1 MPHEDKSQVPAL
13 LQLQALADADAITPQ
28 SKQPQYLTGRL
39 RSSPH
44 GLQSPKAAA
53 SSPHGQQLPGLSQLR
68 ALAGVAD
75 SPQPQSQLKK
85 TAGNLTDLA
94 SVPLSQWQFGNNGTN
109 HAVWQA
115 ESPPLKQAGTPS
127 PGGGRKSWTPARSVS
142 ASAQPESSLFR
153 AASPA
158 ASPTAWGPSEPPKPV
173 SLQIQVHG
181 DAHRAETGL
190 ASSRDGWT
198 HSSAGD
204 KGVAVAAS
212 RGSDAGGFG
221 FEAGYGS
228 QRLGTANVHQPTSAV
243 AAASASA
250 SARVPA
256 GIFADGSRTMQAVDT
271 SMSSTQPSGSAGPTH
286 PSKAGTVA
294 EQGPAAVLS
303 NIPSQQ
309 NQTPDADRPYAR
321 QDLGSAGA
329 NELAE
334 AASGMSG
341 SPWDPKHGPK
351 LLESLS
357 DFSSFNSSLS
367 LLQQLAGK
375 SAAGLAT
382 LGIGK
387 PASSSSPK
395 SIEKK
400 KSDKGHLISSAP
412 MNWWQRHRPG
422 SAKKKG
428 PGPQGSGRRNSALA
442 EGAGNGPVTPSDPS
456 GISHLRVPAE
466 GAAQQP
472 DPLAINMPRVGLTVP
487 GNAASKAVNGTQAT
501 AAVGGPSPQR
511 AAKLQGGS
519 AQGSMLAT
527 GPPGVS
533 QAGQGS
539 LAAAGDANSNIVYN
553 LSTADRP
560 LSSFK
565 QEYVQS
571 IPDQHSHAQAGQTPH
586 KTAGGMRRLAQGAY
600 AAGTAYSDQPVL
612 PAGSVAGQALPG
624 AEPAKVHE
632 VVLASTAALSEFQ
645 YPEGALAGPHQQGSF
660 TLPSHESGLANTYHE
675 GRLPMHHHEGQ
686 SAEPSPESSPLP
698 SPGSKA
704 KLGFAGFHNGAG
716 AIGSPGAG
724 HLLAMSQTPNQHQG
738 QQQQPKRVPMFGYT
752 VQQESDAPTNYADYR
767 QGDLSGSA
775 SGGGHVPAGPVASNK
790 GGSAL
795 DQLYSLA
802 QGSGMGAATPATSG
816 FLGQS
821 LDLSKVRLLV
831 YVQLRM
837 DCIPAL
843 SLRLHAEWCAYAATE
858 NSIEMHAQLCVNCV
872 AAVPLRLHATWHA
885 CTAIDNSINK
895 HAYVKQAVDATPLR
909 LHGMRYACLYEVGTS
924 DSQGSITAS
933 VQPALQL
940 LRFT

>member
-1 MPHEDKSQVPAL
+1 MFFPDIASCFACLLEQCLPQTQAQPSGHLSDSDVYAITHAESAAASATPAKPLSSAQSATHEDKSQVPAL
-13 LQLQALADADAITPQ
+13 MQLQALADADAITPQ
-28 SKQPQYLTGRL
+28 SKQSQNFADRL
-39 RSSPH
+39 RRSPH

-53 SSPHGQQLPGLSQLR
+53 SSPRAQRLPGLSQLR

-75 SPQPQSQLKK
+75 SPQPPSQLKK

-94 SVPLSQWQFGNNGTN
+94 SVPLSQWQFGNNGTS

-115 ESPPLKQAGTPS
+115 DTPPLKQAGTSS
-127 PGGGRKSWTPARSVS
+127 PAGGPKSWTPARSAS

-153 AASPA
+153 AGSPA

-190 ASSRDGWT
+190 ASCQDGSL
-198 HSSAGD
+198 HSSAGE
-204 KGVAVAAS
+204 KGNTMAAD

-228 QRLGTANVHQPTSAV
+228 QRLGTADVHQPTSAV

-271 SMSSTQPSGSAGPTH
+271 SMSFRQPSGSAYPTH
-286 PSKAGTVA
+286 HSKAGAVA

-303 NIPSQQ
+303 NTPSQQ
-309 NQTPDADRPYAR
+309 NQSLDADRPYAR
-321 QDLGSAGA
+321 ADLGSAGA
-329 NELAE
+329 DKLVE

-375 SAAGLAT
+375 SAAGLAN

-387 PASSSSPK
+387 PAASSSPK
-395 SIEKK
+395 SVEKK

-442 EGAGNGPVTPSDPS
+442 EGAGNGPDTPSGPAGVS
-456 GISHLRVPAE
+456 RVRVPAE
-466 GAAQQP
+466 SVAQQP
-472 DPLAINMPRVGLTVP
+472 DPLAINMPPVGLTVP
-487 GNAASKAVNGTQAT
+487 GYAASRAVNSTQAT
-501 AAVGGPSPQR
+501 AAVGSLSPQR

-519 AQGSMLAT
+519 AKGSMLAT
-527 GPPGVS
+527 HPPGVP

-539 LAAAGDANSNIVYN
+539 LAAAGDASSNIVYN

-565 QEYVQS
+565 QDQVQS
-571 IPDQHSHAQAGQTPH
+571 IPDQHSRAQAGQTPP
-586 KTAGGMRRLAQGAY
+586 KTAGGMRWLDQGSY
-600 AAGTAYSDQPVL
+600 AAGMAYSDRPVL
-612 PAGSVAGQALPG
+612 AAGPVAGQALPG

-632 VVLASTAALSEFQ
+632 VDAVLASAAALSEFQ
-645 YPEGALAGPHQQGSF
+645 YPEGVLAGPHQQGGL
-660 TLPSHESGLANTYHE
+660 TLPSHEGSLANTYHE
-675 GRLPMHHHEGQ
+675 GRLPVPLHEGQ

-704 KLGFAGFHNGAG
+704 NLGFAGFHNGAS

-752 VQQESDAPTNYADYR
+752 VQQESDAPASIADYR
-767 QGDLSGSA
+767 QPGSA
-775 SGGGHVPAGPVASNK
+775 SGGGHVPTGPVASNK

-802 QGSGMGAATPATSG
+802 QGSGMGAATPSTFG
-816 FLGQS
+816 FVGQS
-821 LDLSKVRLLV
+821 LDLSKVRLLT
-831 YVQLRM
+831 YAQLCM
-837 DCIPAL
+837 ECIAGL
-843 SLRLHAEWCAYAATE
+843 SLRLHAEWCVYAAGE
-858 NSIEMHAQLCVNCV
+858 
-872 AAVPLRLHATWHA
+872 
-885 CTAIDNSINK
+885 NSINK
-895 HAYVKQAVDATPLR
+895 HAYVQQAVD
-909 LHGMRYACLYEVGTS
+909 GTS
-924 DSQGSITAS
+924 LHLHDT
-933 VQPALQL
+933 
-940 LRFT
+940 